1 MQPENTLSAPRSRT
15 VLWLLPLLLAAACVL
30 FMTLNI
36 KGSWDYALRHRATK
50 LAALVMAAYAVGV
63 STLLFQTITGNPI
76 LTPSVLGFDSMYIF
90 LQTLLVALL
99 GGIGYTLLPLAGK
112 FTLEMAA
119 MLGGSVLLFRL
130 LLREGGQDLTRMILI
145 GVIFGVLFRSL
156 SSLLQRLIDPEEF
169 ATVQTNLFASFNTV
183 NEKMLWFGAVV
194 MVVSAV
200 FIWRERYRLD
210 VHLLGRDQVTNLGIP
225 YRRHVLWI
233 LTWVAV
239 LVATATALVGPVSFF
254 GLLVCALTDRFAGS
268 MKHAVRLPVAFFI
281 SALLLVAGQ
290 ALFEHLL
297 GMKGVLSA
305 VVEFAGGLVFLY
317 LVMKQR

>member
-1 MQPENTLSAPRSRT
+1 MQPENTLSAPHSRT

-36 KGSWDYALRHRATK
+36 KGSWDYALPHRATK

-281 SALLLVAGQ
+281 AALLLVAGQ

>member
-36 KGSWDYALRHRATK
+36 KGSWDYALPHRATK

-239 LVATATALVGPVSFF
+239 MVATATARVGPVSLF
-254 GLLVCALTDRFAGS
+254 GQPVCALTDRLAGS
-268 MKHAVRLPVAFFI
+268 MKHAVRRPAACFI
-281 SALLLVAGQ
+281 AALLLVAGQ